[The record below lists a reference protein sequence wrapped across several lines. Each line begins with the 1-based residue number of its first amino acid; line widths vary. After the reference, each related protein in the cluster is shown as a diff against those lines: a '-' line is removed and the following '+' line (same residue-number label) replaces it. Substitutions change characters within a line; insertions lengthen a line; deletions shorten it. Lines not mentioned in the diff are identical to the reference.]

1 MAKML
6 ETGLKVDGK
15 FWPAHTPSR
24 QLDKVARD
32 AAKAADILINVPV
45 APRDDEEDAEDEED
59 EEDAE
64 EEE

>member
-6 ETGLKVDGK
+6 ETGLKVDGE
-15 FWPAHTPSR
+15 FYPAGTPSR
-24 QLDKVARD
+24 ALSKVARD
-32 AAKAADILINVPV
+32 AAKAADILINRQVL
-45 APRDDEEDAEDEED
+45 PRDDKEDDEDED

>member
-6 ETGLKVDGK
+6 ETGLKIDGK
-15 FWPAHTPSR
+15 FYPAGTPSR
-24 QLDKVARD
+24 SLPKEARD
-32 AAKAADILINVPV
+32 AAKAADILINRPV
-45 APRDDEEDAEDEED
+45 APRDEVEDDDED